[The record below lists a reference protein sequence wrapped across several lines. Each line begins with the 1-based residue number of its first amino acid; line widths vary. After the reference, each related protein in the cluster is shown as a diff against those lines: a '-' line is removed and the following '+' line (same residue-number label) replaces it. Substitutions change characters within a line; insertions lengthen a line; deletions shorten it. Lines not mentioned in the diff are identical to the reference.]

1 MTGIYLKLFW
11 YKGFVPEKH
20 CLIRLGQCKSTQYNQ
35 FKRQLELQLKKE
47 KTLRVKKKTIKGMK
61 ETSPEIRWPVHH
73 LSTLKQRKVRAG
85 PEFQAC

>member
-35 FKRQLELQLKKE
+35 FEKATRITAEEGKNSESQEKRQLKE
-47 KTLRVKKKTIKGMK
+47 
-61 ETSPEIRWPVHH
+61 
-73 LSTLKQRKVRAG
+73 
-85 PEFQAC
+85 